1 MGDFN
6 PKMISIYEAIGAQ
19 KAKTHL
25 TMRYM
30 IDSTIPFKM
39 YKDEMEESKAERLAK
54 LKN

>member
-6 PKMISIYEAIGAQ
+6 PKMISIYEAIGAH

-30 IDSTIPFKM
+30 IDDALPFIM
-39 YKDEMEESKAERLAK
+39 YKDEMEENRAAREAK
-54 LKN
+54 LKK

>member
-6 PKMISIYEAIGAQ
+6 PKMISIYEAIGAH

-30 IDSTIPFKM
+30 IDDDHPVQNVQAG
-39 YKDEMEESKAERLAK
+39 DGGE
-54 LKN
+54 